1 MPQPLWEGRGRA
13 HPISKTQLHLGGSG
27 VGPAEPAQLT
37 GLTLGQALVVLG
49 SCTGKGLKV
58 LWLPASLSLGW
69 GRVNPLFPFIFSL
82 LSPSPIKLMGKK
94 FFLLLPSGRQLLSL
108 ERNPPNPWFGPGP
121 GARDGRLTAPA
132 PCRARGC
139 ARSQPL
145 APSAP
150 SPGNRHW
157 VLQPEA
163 PGITFSCGTRAA
175 GAYMGSAWGMQICQN
190 QTAQLWMPLIT
201 RSRAWCN
208 TGPAQVRCKG
218 QAGSTWV

>member
-1 MPQPLWEGRGRA
+1 MGKSKSTLSLHFFPPFPQPHKAHGRETFPAAAERPSAAELREKPSQPLVWARTRGEGWAPHSTRA
-13 HPISKTQLHLGGSG
+13 
-27 VGPAEPAQLT
+27 
-37 GLTLGQALVVLG
+37 
-49 SCTGKGLKV
+49 
-58 LWLPASLSLGW
+58 
-69 GRVNPLFPFIFSL
+69 
-82 LSPSPIKLMGKK
+82 
-94 FFLLLPSGRQLLSL
+94 
-108 ERNPPNPWFGPGP
+108 
-121 GARDGRLTAPA
+121 
-132 PCRARGC
+132 CRARGC

-175 GAYMGSAWGMQICQN
+175 GAHMGSAWGTQICQN